1 MAIRNGARR
10 LEAVRHGTRLL
21 GRYTR
26 CEFKPAC
33 GPSDNTRMTCRVST
47 TMRTRILSVCSL
59 VLALAAVP
67 SHAYR
72 IVEAKYRVELAPGV
86 FQDQL
91 VVRCDDGRQLTLA
104 WETQLR
110 AACRESPLVGPDAAP
125 TPDAHRSPGI
135 AAHSHPAPVTDFGS
149 SIEVKKR
156 MHLTRLRI
164 LFGEVPEQL
173 IAFEQGPDGVT
184 LRYAPALAAV
194 LQRFEACRAAHGSD
208 CVAVRNAS
216 YARLRGHAFPLPAAT
231 AFLSAAGNGTRSI
244 AGTAPAADPVR
255 RARRS
260 FEPRIVQSAGA
271 PSARAADVARAG
283 ARAIEEQYRRCMRA
297 EPKAAC
303 EQARAHALV
312 AGDKTYGK
320 GQKPAGRPARNAPV
334 PPT

>member
-1 MAIRNGARR
+1 MR
-10 LEAVRHGTRLL
+10 VRTL
-21 GRYTR
+21 
-26 CEFKPAC
+26 FA
-33 GPSDNTRMTCRVST
+33 
-47 TMRTRILSVCSL
+47 CSL

-67 SHAYR
+67 AHAYR

-104 WETQLR
+104 WETRLR
-110 AACRESPLVGPDAAP
+110 EACRERPPGGPDAAP
-125 TPDAHRSPGI
+125 LPDAHHSPGI
-135 AAHSHPAPVTDFGS
+135 AAHSDPAPVTDYGS

-173 IAFEQGPDGVT
+173 IAFEQGPGGVT

-194 LQRFEACRAAHGSD
+194 LQQFEACRAAHGSD
-208 CVAVRNAS
+208 CVAVRNAA
-216 YARLRGHAFPLPAAT
+216 YAGLGGHALPLPPAT
-231 AFLSAAGNGTRSI
+231 ASHLVEGNGTRSI
-244 AGTAPAADPVR
+244 AGTAPAADPSR

-260 FEPRIVQSAGA
+260 FEPRIVRPAGA
-271 PSARAADVARAG
+271 PNARTADIARIG
-283 ARAIEEQYRRCMRA
+283 ARAIEERYRHCLRA

-303 EQARAHALV
+303 EQARARALV